1 MQKVLIIDNNPEQW
15 AKFSAKLYLA
25 GYSCF
30 VVVDAEDALAKME
43 SAHFDLL
50 LVDLLLPGEMN
61 GLGLIEQIRLKWS
74 AIPLLAYSSV
84 ESRPLHEKALRAG
97 ADAFTTKERLSAHPE
112 ETIEALLVG
121 SSDKAPRPCPAPE
134 VISTEPTSMSSAPS
148 PASAKLFA
156 GLPRTALHELYK
168 IARPVNLLPG
178 ERCEVREEQEMA
190 VLLSGAAM
198 LYFNDRT
205 IASALPGDCIGN
217 YSFFLAKSKPFTFVC
232 EAQTASRLYKFEKT
246 ALKRYFCSQNENI
259 RMQFVANM
267 VTLLSEQLVQN
278 LERSLTNRPEGPA
291 AGSLAEKLVPIR
303 LEIETN

>member
-15 AKFSAKLYLA
+15 AKFTAKLYLA

-30 VVVDAEDALAKME
+30 VVVDAVDAMAKME

-61 GLGLIEQIRLKWS
+61 GLGLIEKIRIKWS
-74 AIPLLAYSSV
+74 DVPLLAFSSV
-84 ESRPLHEKALRAG
+84 DSRPLHEKSLRAG
-97 ADAFTTKERLSAHPE
+97 ADAFTTKAQLSAHPV
-112 ETIEALLVG
+112 ETIESLLVG
-121 SSDKAPRPCPAPE
+121 SAAKTKCPPPA
-134 VISTEPTSMSSAPS
+134 SHAAAAEPPATSS
-148 PASAKLFA
+148 ASAKLFA
-156 GLPRTALHELYK
+156 GLPRTALHELFK
-168 IARPVNLLPG
+168 IARPVTLLPG

-190 VLLSGAAM
+190 VLLSGAAV

-205 IASALPGDCIGN
+205 IASAQPGDCIGN

-246 ALKRYFCSQNENI
+246 ALKHYFSSQNENI

-278 LERSLTNRPEGPA
+278 LERGLTARPPEGPM

-303 LEIETN
+303 MEIETN

>member
-15 AKFSAKLYLA
+15 AKFTAKLYLA

-30 VVVDAEDALAKME
+30 VVVDADDALSKME

-61 GLGLIEQIRLKWS
+61 GLSLIEQIRLKRS
-74 AIPLLAYSSV
+74 AIPLLAFSSV
-84 ESRPLHEKALRAG
+84 EGRPLHDKALQAG
-97 ADAFTTKERLSAHPE
+97 ADAFTTKAQLLAHPV
-112 ETIEALLVG
+112 ETIVSLLVG
-121 SSDKAPRPCPAPE
+121 SVVRKKCPARAPE
-134 VISTEPTSMSSAPS
+134 PVSAETL
-148 PASAKLFA
+148 SAFSVSVKLFA
-156 GLPRTALHELYK
+156 GLPRTALHELWK
-168 IARPVNLLPG
+168 IARPVTLLPG

-190 VLLSGAAM
+190 VGLSGEAV
-198 LYFNDRT
+198 LYFNDRP
-205 IASALPGDCIGN
+205 IASAQSGDCIGN

-232 EAQTASRLYKFEKT
+232 EAQTASRLCKFEKT
-246 ALKRYFCSQNENI
+246 ALKRYFSSQNENI

-278 LERSLTNRPEGPA
+278 LERGLTVRPEGPT
-291 AGSLAEKLVPIR
+291 AGSLSEKLVPIR